1 MISMWTY
8 IMRIVAH
15 TIIREPLC
23 LGDKPIVGALED
35 PYEGYGPNCVGALGF
50 LKMESPT

>member
-35 PYEGYGPNCVGALGF
+35 PYEGYGPNYMGALGF
-50 LKMESPT
+50 LKMKSLT